1 MASDDVGSSNRP
13 EDPNSVFYLTNCF
26 VCAEEAKKGKVD
38 PSFLAEVFLQQAAIA
53 TRFLMHKYKNTDKQ
67 LCKMETAFRKKSR
80 FHVLCASH
88 FQSLLQSVEAGQ
100 RLRQLRVRVLLF
112 FEGAFLMNNIS

>member
-38 PSFLAEVFLQQAAIA
+38 PSFLAEVFLQLASIA
-53 TRFLMHKYKNTDKQ
+53 TRFLMHK
-67 LCKMETAFRKKSR
+67 
-80 FHVLCASH
+80 
-88 FQSLLQSVEAGQ
+88 
-100 RLRQLRVRVLLF
+100 
-112 FEGAFLMNNIS
+112 FLH